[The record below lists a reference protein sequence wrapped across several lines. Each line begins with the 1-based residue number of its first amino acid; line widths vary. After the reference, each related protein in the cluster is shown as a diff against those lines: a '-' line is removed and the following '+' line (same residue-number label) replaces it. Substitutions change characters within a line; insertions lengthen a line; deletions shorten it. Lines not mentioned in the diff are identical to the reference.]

1 MDQVLIAFFFTASS
15 VQQVGRSIVLQGFP
29 VRFVA
34 AAFDASGHVVAVITL
49 PLSVV
54 FFACQPVQI
63 VVAVAAVQY
72 DIRQDARSRSF
83 GLFAGQAAGTVVLK
97 TGVHSTLAAQGFP
110 VQQIALDVADNLT
123 VQVILVQMAGTIIQF
138 VDGTI
143 A

>member
-1 MDQVLIAFFFTASS
+1 M
-15 VQQVGRSIVLQGFP
+15 
-29 VRFVA
+29 
-34 AAFDASGHVVAVITL
+34 
-49 PLSVV
+49 
-54 FFACQPVQI
+54 
-63 VVAVAAVQY
+63 
-72 DIRQDARSRSF
+72 
-83 GLFAGQAAGTVVLK
+83 K

>member
-1 MDQVLIAFFFTASS
+1 M
-15 VQQVGRSIVLQGFP
+15 
-29 VRFVA
+29 
-34 AAFDASGHVVAVITL
+34 
-49 PLSVV
+49 

-63 VVAVAAVQY
+63 IVAIAAAQY
-72 DIRQDARSRSF
+72 DIRQDTRSRSF

-143 A
+143 S